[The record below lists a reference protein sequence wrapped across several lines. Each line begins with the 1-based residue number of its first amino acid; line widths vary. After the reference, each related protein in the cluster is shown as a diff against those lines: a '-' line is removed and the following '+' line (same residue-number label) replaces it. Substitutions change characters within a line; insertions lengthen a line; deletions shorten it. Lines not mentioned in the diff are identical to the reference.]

1 MFKNSAQVVQAVP
14 LKIGKINVGTGNY
27 VATSLIHCETAGSIT
42 LSDGV
47 TVYPM
52 AEGMDRGYE
61 GEFTV
66 TAGTFTYD

>member
-14 LKIGKINVGTGNY
+14 LKIGKINVGVGSY
-27 VATSLIHCETAGSIT
+27 KATCIIHCETDGSIT

-47 TVYPM
+47 TTYPM
-52 AEGMDRGYE
+52 SAGMDRGYE

>member
-14 LKIGKINVGTGNY
+14 LKIGKINVGNGTY
-27 VATSLIHCETAGSIT
+27 TATCIIHCETAGSIT

-52 AEGMDRGYE
+52 AAGMDRGYE

>member
-14 LKIGKINVGTGNY
+14 LLIGKINVGVGSY
-27 VATSLIHCETAGSIT
+27 KATSLIHCETAGSIT

-66 TAGTFTYD
+66 TAGTFTYC